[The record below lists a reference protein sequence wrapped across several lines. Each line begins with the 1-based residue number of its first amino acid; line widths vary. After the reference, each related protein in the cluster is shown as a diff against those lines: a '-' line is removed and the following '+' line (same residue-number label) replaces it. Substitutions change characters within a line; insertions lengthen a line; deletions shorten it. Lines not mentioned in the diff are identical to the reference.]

1 MNFLSNILPD
11 ILLML
16 LSLPVMLVALA
27 THESAHGYA
36 AYKLGDPTA
45 RNLGRITL
53 NPVKHFDLFGFLSM
67 LVFHIGWAKPVPINA
82 RHFKK
87 PRRDIALTALAGPV
101 SNVLLSLI
109 FLLLLRFVA
118 YGWLWQTTVTAGP
131 LSNIALALI
140 HLIVLRLFMIF
151 VMNAY
156 KAEAL
161 SFVVANST
169 NQAFTGTVGFTVVAL
184 VTYLLYMG
192 VAMNIVL
199 AVFNLIPI
207 PPFDG
212 SRIFYVFLPQ
222 KLYWGVMKYERYIM
236 LGCIV
241 LLFLMMQVGFN
252 PLGRFENWIINGLF
266 TVTGMGKGTDEMGL
280 FNILLT
286 YLEELLYV

>member
-1 MNFLSNILPD
+1 M
-11 ILLML
+11 ML
-16 LSLPVMLVALA
+16 LALPVTVMALSA
-27 THESAHGYA
+27 HESAHGYA
-36 AYKLGDPTA
+36 AYRLGDPTA
-45 RNLGRITL
+45 RSLGRITL

-87 PRRDIALTALAGPV
+87 PRRDMAITGA
-101 SNVLLSLI
+101 
-109 FLLLLRFVA
+109 
-118 YGWLWQTTVTAGP
+118 AGP

-151 VMNAY
+151 VVNAY

-161 SFVVANST
+161 SFIVANST
-169 NQAFTGTVGFTVVAL
+169 NQAFTGTFGFTVVAL
-184 VTYLLYMG
+184 VVYLLYMG
-192 VAMNIVL
+192 VAMNVVL

-212 SRIFYVFLPQ
+212 SRIFYVFLPP

-241 LLFLMMQVGFN
+241 LLFLMMQFNFN
-252 PLGRFENWIINGLF
+252 PLGAFENWVIRGLF
-266 TVTGMGKGTDEMGL
+266 TATGMGNGSDALGV
-280 FNILLT
+280 FNTLLV

>member
-1 MNFLSNILPD
+1 MNFLSD

-16 LSLPVMLVALA
+16 LSLPVVLVALA

-67 LVFHIGWAKPVPINA
+67 LVFHIGWAKPVPINT

-87 PRRDIALTALAGPV
+87 PRRDMALSSA
-101 SNVLLSLI
+101 
-109 FLLLLRFVA
+109 
-118 YGWLWQTTVTAGP
+118 AGP

-140 HLIVLRLFMIF
+140 HLIALRLFMIF
-151 VMNAY
+151 VVNAY

-161 SFVVANST
+161 NFIVANST
-169 NQAFTGTVGFTVVAL
+169 KQAFTGTFGFTVVAL
-184 VTYLLYMG
+184 VVYLLYMG
-192 VAMNIVL
+192 VAMNIIL

-212 SRIFYVFLPQ
+212 SRIFYVFLPP

-236 LGCIV
+236 LGCIL
-241 LLFLMMQVGFN
+241 LLFLMSQLGMN
-252 PLGRFENWIINGLF
+252 PLGAFENWVIKGLF
-266 TVTGMGKGTDEMGL
+266 TITGMGRGTDELGV
-280 FNILLT
+280 FNTLLT
-286 YLEELLYV
+286 YLKKLLYV